1 MSSREQK
8 RWEHSSRNEQL
19 RQVRKQIKRSKKE
32 KRARHKP
39 WREIGL
45 RDIPDGSDGYED
57 LYELEL
63 AGEERI
69 MPKGEHAR
77 RQAQLDA
84 ALSSLQEQEQPS
96 EDLSIDLTQGL
107 EQGIVLTASSG
118 LCTVGQGNQS
128 VSCSVRGLLSTLD
141 SGYTNVV
148 AAGDRVLV
156 SRNEDGSA
164 VVEEVL
170 PRHTVLARPDVFHD
184 HLRQVVVAN
193 ADQLLIVAAWR
204 DPKFWPELV
213 DRYLIAAERSGL
225 EPVICVNKVDLAQDD
240 EECRLILQPYV
251 DLGYSVLF
259 TSAVTQ
265 VGIDKLADLLSGQIT
280 VLAGMSGVGKSSL
293 LNAMQPGIEL
303 RTAEVSEFSHTGRHT
318 TTQTTMIPLQ
328 PGGYVVDTPG
338 IREFGLSGLYK
349 TDLIRHYPELA
360 RFEGRCRFADCSHT
374 HEPGCAVKRAL
385 REGTISQSRL
395 KSYQQLYASLPE
407 NHAEQ
412 AKAAQQRAWR

>member
-8 RWEHSSRNEQL
+8 RWEHSSRNTQL
-19 RQVRKQIKRSKKE
+19 RQVRKQIKRSRKE
-32 KRARHKP
+32 KRPRHKP

-45 RDIPDGSDGYED
+45 GDVPDGSDGYEEW
-57 LYELEL
+57 YELEL
-63 AGEERI
+63 VGEERV
-69 MPKGEHAR
+69 MPKGERAR

-84 ALSSLQEQEQPS
+84 ALESLRKQEESATNSP
-96 EDLSIDLTQGL
+96 TGPAQGL
-107 EQGIVLTASSG
+107 EQGIVLAVNSG
-118 LCTVGQGNQS
+118 ICVVEVSDKS
-128 VSCSVRGLLSTLD
+128 VRCSVRGQLSTID

-156 SRNEDGSA
+156 SRNDESA

-170 PRHTVLARPDVFHD
+170 PRHSVLARPDVFYS

-193 ADQLLIVAAWR
+193 ADQLLVVAAWR

-213 DRYLIAAERSGL
+213 DRYLIAAEQSEL
-225 EPVICVNKVDLAQDD
+225 EPIICVNKVDLAQDLAD
-240 EECRLILQPYV
+240 CRSTLQPYIG
-251 DLGYSVLF
+251 LGYRVLF
-259 TSAVTQ
+259 TSAVTR
-265 VGIDKLADLLSGQIT
+265 VGIDELADLLSGQTT

-293 LNAMQPGIEL
+293 LNAVQPGMQL

-318 TTQTTMIPLQ
+318 TTQSSMIPLQ
-328 PGGYVVDTPG
+328 AGGYVIDTPG
-338 IREFGLSGLYK
+338 IREFGLSGLYR
-349 TDLIRHYPELA
+349 TDLIHHYPELA
-360 RFEGRCRFADCSHT
+360 EIEGQCRFADCSHT

-385 REGTISQSRL
+385 QQGTIAPSRL

-412 AKAAQQRAWR
+412 AKTAQERAWR

>member
-32 KRARHKP
+32 KRTRHKP

-63 AGEERI
+63 TGEERV
-69 MPKGEHAR
+69 MPKGERAR

-96 EDLSIDLTQGL
+96 EDLSVDLTEGL
-107 EQGIVLTASSG
+107 EEGIVLMASSG
-118 LCTVGQGNQS
+118 LCMIEQNGKS
-128 VSCSVRGLLSTLD
+128 VSCSVRGLLNTLD
-141 SGYTNVV
+141 SGYTNVI

-156 SRNEDGSA
+156 SRNDDGSA
-164 VVEEVL
+164 VVEEIL
-170 PRHTVLARPDVFHD
+170 PRHSVLARPDVFHE

-193 ADQLLIVAAWR
+193 ADQLLIVVAWR

-213 DRYLIAAERSGL
+213 DRYLIAAERSSL
-225 EPVICVNKVDLAQDD
+225 EPVICVNKVDLAKDLQD
-240 EECRLILQPYV
+240 CKSTLQPYV
-251 DLGYSVLF
+251 DLGYRVLF

-265 VGIDKLADLLSGQIT
+265 LGIDELVELLSGQIT

-293 LNAMQPGIEL
+293 LNAIQPGMEL

-318 TTQTTMIPLQ
+318 TTQTTMI
-328 PGGYVVDTPG
+328 
-338 IREFGLSGLYK
+338 
-349 TDLIRHYPELA
+349 
-360 RFEGRCRFADCSHT
+360 
-374 HEPGCAVKRAL
+374 
-385 REGTISQSRL
+385 SQIFPRT
-395 KSYQQLYASLPE
+395 
-407 NHAEQ
+407 
-412 AKAAQQRAWR
+412 